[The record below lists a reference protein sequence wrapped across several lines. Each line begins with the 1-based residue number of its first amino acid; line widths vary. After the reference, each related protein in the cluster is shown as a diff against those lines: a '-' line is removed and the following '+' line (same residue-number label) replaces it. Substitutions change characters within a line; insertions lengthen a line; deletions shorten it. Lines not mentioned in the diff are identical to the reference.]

1 MTRTSVSLASVL
13 AAALLLVTTPTA
25 QAAVTGKDA
34 PSQGDIVKAFPELAD
49 GQFTTDKVKQIGVP
63 GTTCEETSRTTVKS
77 GTSTTGVSTTGY
89 PVVLTAVVELRS
101 VAKAKAYMASYRK
114 YVKKC
119 ATYTQPDTG
128 ATVSVDKGTSLR
140 FGDESLTVDL
150 QSTFST
156 NTSYSTS
163 VLIRDGKRIGNVI
176 AVDDAAVPAV
186 SVKQLAKVAAKK
198 MT

>member
-1 MTRTSVSLASVL
+1 M
-13 AAALLLVTTPTA
+13 
-25 QAAVTGKDA
+25 
-34 PSQGDIVKAFPELAD
+34 
-49 GQFTTDKVKQIGVP
+49 P
-63 GTTCEETSRTTVKS
+63 GTTCEETSRASVKS

-128 ATVSVDKGTSLR
+128 ATISVDKGTTLR

-156 NTSYSTS
+156 STSYSTS

-176 AVDDAAVPAV
+176 AVDDAAVPAAT
-186 SVKQLAKVAAKK
+186 VKPLAKVAAKK
-198 MT
+198 MQ